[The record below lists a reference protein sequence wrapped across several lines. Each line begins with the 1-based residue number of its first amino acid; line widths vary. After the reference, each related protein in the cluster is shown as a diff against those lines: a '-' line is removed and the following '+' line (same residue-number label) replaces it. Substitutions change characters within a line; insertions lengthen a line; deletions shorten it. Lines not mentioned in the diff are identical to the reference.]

1 MNGSGLHIMRLRRI
15 RRLFL
20 WLSLFLLIGL
30 FVAPKQVCALDP
42 YGWPTLEETQ
52 IKSYIVIDAE
62 SGETIL
68 SKNPESRLP
77 VASTT
82 KLMTA
87 LVLLEDPNFDSEK
100 LLVVSEEAMR
110 FPSSGAVCMP
120 LIAGEHIR
128 TVDCLAAMLIRSAN
142 DMANVIA
149 ENYGGAY
156 GANDPDNLND
166 PLESRLRFMERV
178 NQRLRELG
186 ALDTHFT
193 NPAGFDDD
201 DHYSTASDLTIIM
214 REIMKYPLFNCI
226 SGISLYVMPPTDAHS
241 SVMWAPLNTTN
252 GFIYYGAS
260 GLSSR
265 FFKEYTGGKTG
276 STLGAGYCLVA
287 SGTTHDD
294 RVLIAVALGLKP
306 INADTIFGRALP
318 VRALLEEAASRIG
331 VPEIDPLTTRLA
343 EPVPEETEQTATV
356 PEDTEL
362 IAKTDV
368 SKNEKIW
375 ILNSSQEGQA
385 PFSGWS
391 AVQIIVIVLGGLLVL
406 MLAFLAGWFFSYRY
420 ERKNRRN

>member
-1 MNGSGLHIMRLRRI
+1 MNDRDRRILNRCTI
-15 RRLFL
+15 RRL
-20 WLSLFLLIGL
+20 LFCLLLLFLIGL
-30 FVAPKQVCALDP
+30 FVAPTEVRAFDA
-42 YGWPTLEETQ
+42 YGWPSFEEIQ
-52 IKSYIVIDAE
+52 VKSYIVIDAE
-62 SGETIL
+62 TGETIL
-68 SKNPESRLP
+68 SKNAESRLP

-87 LVLLEDPNFDSEK
+87 LLLLEDPAFDPER
-100 LLVVSEEAMR
+100 LLVVSKESKR
-110 FPSSGAVCMP
+110 FPCSGAVCMP

-149 ENYGGAY
+149 ENYGGAF
-156 GANDPDNLND
+156 GAIDPDNLND
-166 PLESRLRFMERV
+166 PLESRRRFMERM
-178 NQRLRELG
+178 NKRLGELG
-186 ALDTHFT
+186 AHNTHFT

-214 REIMKYPLFNCI
+214 REIMKYPLFNRI
-226 SGISLYVMPPTDAHS
+226 SGIRLYMMPPTDAHS

-252 GFIYYGAS
+252 GLIYYGAK

-265 FFKEYTGGKTG
+265 YFKEYNSGKTG
-276 STLGAGYCLVA
+276 STIGAGYCLVA

-306 INADTIFGRALP
+306 ITADTSFGRALP

-343 EPVPEETEQTATV
+343 DPTPEETESTALV
-356 PEDTEL
+356 TEV
-362 IAKTDV
+362 TEMHVETNV
-368 SKNEKIW
+368 SKNEEIW
-375 ILNSSQEGQA
+375 ILKPSQEEQ
-385 PFSGWS
+385 PTISGWS
-391 AVQIIVIVLGGLLVL
+391 AVQKVVIVLGAILVL

-420 ERKNRRN
+420 ERKSRRD

>member
-1 MNGSGLHIMRLRRI
+1 MNDRDRRILNRCTI
-15 RRLFL
+15 RRL
-20 WLSLFLLIGL
+20 LFCLLLLFLIGL
-30 FVAPKQVCALDP
+30 FVAPTEVRAFDA
-42 YGWPTLEETQ
+42 YGWPSFEEIQ
-52 IKSYIVIDAE
+52 VKSYIVIDAE
-62 SGETIL
+62 TGETIL
-68 SKNPESRLP
+68 SKNAESRLP

-87 LVLLEDPNFDSEK
+87 LLLLEDPAFDPER
-100 LLVVSEEAMR
+100 LLVVSKESKR
-110 FPSSGAVCMP
+110 FPCSGAVCMP

-149 ENYGGAY
+149 ENYGGAF
-156 GANDPDNLND
+156 GAIDPDNLND
-166 PLESRLRFMERV
+166 PLESRRRFMERM
-178 NQRLRELG
+178 NKRLGELG
-186 ALDTHFT
+186 AHNTHFT

-214 REIMKYPLFNCI
+214 REIMKYPLFNRI
-226 SGISLYVMPPTDAHS
+226 SGIRLYMMPPTDAHS

-252 GFIYYGAS
+252 GLIYYGAK

-265 FFKEYTGGKTG
+265 YFKEYNSGKTG
-276 STLGAGYCLVA
+276 STIGAGYCLVA

-306 INADTIFGRALP
+306 ITADTSFGRALP

-343 EPVPEETEQTATV
+343 DPTPEETESTALV
-356 PEDTEL
+356 TEV
-362 IAKTDV
+362 TETHVETNV
-368 SKNEKIW
+368 SKNEEIW
-375 ILNSSQEGQA
+375 ILKPSQEEQ
-385 PFSGWS
+385 PTISGWS
-391 AVQIIVIVLGGLLVL
+391 AVQKVVIVLGAILVL

-420 ERKNRRN
+420 ERKSRRD

>member
-1 MNGSGLHIMRLRRI
+1 MNDRDRRILNRCTI
-15 RRLFL
+15 RRLLFCL
-20 WLSLFLLIGL
+20 LFLFLIGL
-30 FVAPKQVCALDP
+30 FVAPTEVRAFDA
-42 YGWPTLEETQ
+42 YGWPSFEEIQ
-52 IKSYIVIDAE
+52 VKSYIVIDAE
-62 SGETIL
+62 TGETIL
-68 SKNPESRLP
+68 SKNAESRLP

-87 LVLLEDPNFDSEK
+87 LLLLEDPAFDPER
-100 LLVVSEEAMR
+100 LLVVSKESKR
-110 FPSSGAVCMP
+110 FPCSGAVCMP

-149 ENYGGAY
+149 ENYGGAF
-156 GANDPDNLND
+156 GAIDPDNLND
-166 PLESRLRFMERV
+166 PLESRRRFMERM
-178 NQRLRELG
+178 NKRLGELG
-186 ALDTHFT
+186 AHNTHFT

-214 REIMKYPLFNCI
+214 REIMKYPLFNRI
-226 SGISLYVMPPTDAHS
+226 SGIRLYMMPPTDAHS

-252 GFIYYGAS
+252 GLIYYGAK

-265 FFKEYTGGKTG
+265 YFKEYNSGKTG
-276 STLGAGYCLVA
+276 STIGAGYCLVA

-306 INADTIFGRALP
+306 ITADTSFGRALP

-343 EPVPEETEQTATV
+343 DPTPEETESTALV
-356 PEDTEL
+356 TEV
-362 IAKTDV
+362 TETHVETSV
-368 SKNEKIW
+368 SKNEEIW
-375 ILNSSQEGQA
+375 ILKPSQEEQ
-385 PFSGWS
+385 PITSGLS
-391 AVQIIVIVLGGLLVL
+391 AVQKVVIVLGAILVL

-420 ERKNRRN
+420 ERKSRRD